1 MKKRKLLC
9 GLMSHMTKM
18 ATKSIKGKTFQ
29 NRRTQWVDS
38 QETCSIGD
46 SEPLFV
52 EMLFHGY
59 ERNGCQLIRYFIS
72 FMIGKHGIKSYK
84 NILYADFRIET

>member
-18 ATKSIKGKTFQ
+18 ATKSIKGKTFR
-29 NRRTQWVDS
+29 NRQTQCADS

-46 SEPLFV
+46 SNLSLLKCF
-52 EMLFHGY
+52 
-59 ERNGCQLIRYFIS
+59 
-72 FMIGKHGIKSYK
+72 FMDTRGMVVS
-84 NILYADFRIET
+84 